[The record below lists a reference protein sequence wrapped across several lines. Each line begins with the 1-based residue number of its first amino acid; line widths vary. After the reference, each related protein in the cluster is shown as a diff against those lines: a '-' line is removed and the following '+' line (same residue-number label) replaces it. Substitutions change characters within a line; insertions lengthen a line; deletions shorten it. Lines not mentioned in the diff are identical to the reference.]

1 MFKVFLV
8 DDEVVVREGIRSSF
22 PWEASGFVL
31 AGEAPDGEIAWSLM
45 QEIKPDI
52 LITDIRMPFMDGL
65 TLAGKTAQAM
75 PWVST
80 IILSG
85 FDEFSYAKKAIS
97 LGVKEYLLKPV
108 SALELQQAL
117 ERISRHLTVERR
129 QQADIRLIKEQ
140 LQLSSDLRR
149 EQLLREIMTNTMD
162 HDKRESLLL
171 NARKL
176 DLNIVARHYR
186 VMLIHPAKGED
197 LLSLRAMV
205 QWLCDSRKGS
215 IYLCAMGDS
224 LAALLKGNSS
234 DEMEEEAFGF
244 AQAVSHQTNESVHVA
259 IGAVVSTLFD
269 LRQSFDSAQK
279 VLSTIEQLPHWPIMD
294 SSDLGIEIDE
304 VLHRAQGD
312 NLYDLLRYAKKEDLQ
327 NLLTSYFQ
335 ATGEDTQQSIL
346 MMNYLYVDS
355 VMTAARI
362 IRESGKDPALFIPT
376 DLQGQSNFSLFSRQ
390 EEMMQAAQQVLSL
403 AFGCRDENRSS
414 RYSNLILKAKAYI
427 EERFSDQNLTLGNVA
442 GQVNL
447 SSNHFCTVFTQETG
461 FTFIEYLTELRM
473 QKARELLVKTEL
485 RSIDISEM
493 VGYADSHY
501 FSYLFKKTVGQSPRD
516 YRSVHKNKQ
525 S

>member
-1 MFKVFLV
+1 MYKVFLV

-22 PWEASGFVL
+22 PWESSGFVL

-85 FDEFSYAKKAIS
+85 FDEFTYAKKAIS

-108 SALELQQAL
+108 SAKELQQAL
-117 ERISRHLTVERR
+117 ERIARLIDEERR
-129 QQADIRLIKEQ
+129 QKADFRQIKQQ
-140 LQLSSDLRR
+140 LQLSSGLRR
-149 EQLLREIMTNTMD
+149 EQLLCELILGTLEKDR
-162 HDKRESLLL
+162 RESLLF
-171 NARKL
+171 NAREL
-176 DLNIVARHYR
+176 ELHIVARHYR
-186 VMLIHPAKGED
+186 VLLIHPTKGED
-197 LLSLRAMV
+197 LLSLRARV
-205 QWLCDSRKGS
+205 QWLCDSRDGS
-215 IYLCAMGDS
+215 IYLCAMGSS
-224 LAALLKGNSS
+224 LAALLKGDSKE
-234 DEMEEEAFGF
+234 EMEEEAFGF
-244 AQAVSHQTNESVHVA
+244 AQAVRHQTDESVRVA

-269 LRQSFDSAQK
+269 LRQSFDSAQE
-279 VLSTIEQLPHWPIMD
+279 VLSTIEQRPHWPIMD

-304 VLHRAQGD
+304 VLKLAQGD
-312 NLYDLLRYAKKEDLQ
+312 NLYALLRYAKKEDLQ
-327 NLLTSYFQ
+327 TLLTGYFK
-335 ATGEDTQQSIL
+335 ATGEGAQQSLL

-362 IRESGKDPALFIPT
+362 IREAGKDPAELIPT
-376 DLQGQSNFSLFSRQ
+376 DLQGQSNLSLFSKQ
-390 EEMMQAAQQVLSL
+390 EEMMQAALQVLSL
-403 AFGCRDENRSS
+403 AFTTRDENRNS
-414 RYSNLILKAKAYI
+414 RYSNLIMKAKAYI
-427 EERFSDQNLTLGNVA
+427 EERFSDQSLTLGDVA

-473 QKARELLVKTEL
+473 QQARELLRMTEL
-485 RSIDISEM
+485 RSIDISGL

-516 YRSVHKNKQ
+516 YRGEYKNKP